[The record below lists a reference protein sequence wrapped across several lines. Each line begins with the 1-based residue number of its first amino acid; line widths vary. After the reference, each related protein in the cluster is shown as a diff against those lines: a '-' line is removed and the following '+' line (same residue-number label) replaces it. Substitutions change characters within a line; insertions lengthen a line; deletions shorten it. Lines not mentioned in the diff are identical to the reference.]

1 MLRAGKRWLL
11 PVVVLALEMPAQAQM
26 PWALRQRRLPVS
38 DTIRCDTLFLLAGS
52 ISLIGVH
59 GTLPDSC
66 WRLLKGGKSIWL
78 NNTCRLLT
86 ADSVTVLYKVLP
98 VPAVP
103 VALKDRQL
111 IRTDS
116 NALPEL
122 RFYQPDAPR
131 RDNNLWGSINKN
143 GSLTRGITVGNNQDL
158 ALNSALNMQLE
169 GTLGHGVQVRAA
181 ITDENIPLQ
190 PEGTRQNLQD
200 FDRVYIEVWKDRHKA
215 IAGDYFVNRP
225 RSYFL
230 NVFKRAQGLQLTT
243 ALTNRE
249 IFGTKSPDGEMRV
262 MISGSI
268 ARGRFARNQFMGI
281 EGKQGPYQLR
291 GADQETFIVVLSGTE
306 RVFID
311 GVLLKRG
318 QEHDYIIDYNMAQI
332 TFTARQLI
340 TKDRRIVV
348 EFEYSDRQ
356 YLRTMY
362 HLNKEW
368 DIGKVSLRLNIF
380 SEQDSKNQPLQQ
392 ALSPS
397 QRELLRAVGDS
408 VRFAVSPSAQWVDFS
423 PHEILYE
430 KRDTFWNGQPDTIFV
445 YSTDP
450 ARARWRVTFT
460 AVGPGQGDYEPTV
473 GSANGRVFRYVGK
486 NQGSFN
492 PVVRL
497 LAPRLQRMITLGA
510 TVRASHNLELETEA
524 ALSTLDR
531 NLLSPLHNG
540 DNHAPAFRLQMT
552 HTLPLKKGEDSGN
565 IPHFRWRF
573 WGEYVHR
580 NFQPF
585 VRFRNVEFG
594 RDWNITQY
602 EQSGDEFL
610 PGAGLEVYRGQK
622 WSVRYE
628 VQGFL
633 KGSWYQAFRQ
643 LIQAETKT
651 KRIYFRTWMTATPMA
666 PDTNRS
672 FFARHRTLFR
682 WTFMNSMALEL
693 VGDDEYN
700 ITRTATSR
708 RILSLAYAFSDWQ
721 VALTVPDSQR
731 RFTWR
736 LFYRSR
742 SDWRP
747 DTVTLR
753 HTAVGHNAGV
763 RLGWSLTTHQR
774 MSATLEYRLLNIR
787 RATLISDKP
796 DNSLVSRLEYQGRFM
811 NQSVAINFFYET
823 GSGFE
828 VRRTLSY
835 LPVNN
840 GQGTHFWDPSVDYN
854 GNGVADLDEF
864 QPATLP
870 GQGNYMRVLVNTGE
884 LVRTFNNQFNANIFL
899 RIPAAW
905 RKSVGFK
912 RFLSR
917 WSLQG
922 TYTTDRKTQTNNPN
936 TAYNPF
942 YSTLGDTAL
951 VAYSTSWRAALF
963 FNRNEG
969 RTGLDLNYRENASR
983 LLLTN
988 GPESRLFRSVSV
1000 DFRLNAGPHLTL
1012 NTELERQA
1020 RSTEIPFLP
1029 TRNYRISAYSAAQK
1043 LTWQRGTRWRV
1054 MAGYVWSRRLAKDQT
1069 AGSALVQMHTCGPE
1083 FTFNVTTKGTA
1094 TVRIQHIYIYS
1105 PTSVKGP
1112 LSFDLYDALQPGH
1125 NGSLGLNVQYTLGK
1139 NIQLNFQYEGRIGRF
1154 RPVHNGGVQVRAF
1167 F

>member
-1 MLRAGKRWLL
+1 MLRAGRLAF
-11 PVVVLALEMPAQAQM
+11 LALVIFTLEKPAQAQM
-26 PWALRQRRLPVS
+26 PWTLRQRRLPIS
-38 DTIRCDTLFLLAGS
+38 DTLKPDTLFLLTGS
-52 ISLIGVH
+52 VSLKGAH
-59 GTLPDSC
+59 GNLPDTC
-66 WRLLKGGKSIWL
+66 WRPLKGGKSILL
-78 NNTCRLLT
+78 NKTCQVIT
-86 ADSVTVLYKVLP
+86 GDSVTILFKVLP
-98 VPAVP
+98 VPAKP

-111 IRTDS
+111 IRPDS

-131 RDNNLWGSINKN
+131 RDNNLWGSITKN

-169 GTLGHGVQVRAA
+169 GALGHGVQVRAA

-230 NVFKRAQGLQLTT
+230 NIFKRAQGLQLST
-243 ALTNRE
+243 ALSNRE
-249 IFGTKSPDGEMRV
+249 IFGAKAPVGEMRAMV
-262 MISGSI
+262 SGAI
-268 ARGRFARNQFMGI
+268 ARGRFARSQFMGI

-318 QEHDYIIDYNMAQI
+318 QEQDYVIDYNLAQI

-356 YLRTMY
+356 YMRTMY
-362 HLNKEW
+362 HLNHEW
-368 DIGKVSLRLNIF
+368 DVGKVSLRLNVF

-392 ALSPS
+392 VLSPS
-397 QRELLRAVGDS
+397 QRELLRTVGDS
-408 VRFAVSPSAQWVDFS
+408 LGWAVTPSAQWVDFS
-423 PHEILYE
+423 PHEVLYE
-430 KRDTFWNGQPDTIFV
+430 KRDTLWNGEPDTVFV

-460 AVGPGQGDYEPTV
+460 AVGPGQGDYEPIV
-473 GSANGRVFRYVGK
+473 GTANGRVFRYVGK
-486 NQGSFN
+486 SQGSFS

-510 TVRASHNLELETEA
+510 TVRATRHLEVETEA

-531 NLLSPLHNG
+531 NLFSPLHNE
-540 DNHAPAFRLQMT
+540 DNHAPALRFQMA
-552 HTLPLKKGEDSGN
+552 HTLKLKKGDDTVAA
-565 IPHFRWRF
+565 PRLRWRL
-573 WGEYVHR
+573 WSEYVHR
-580 NFQPF
+580 DFQPF

-594 RDWNITQY
+594 RDWNITNY
-602 EQSGDEFL
+602 GLNGDEFL
-610 PGAGLEVYRGQK
+610 PGAGLEVFKGQK

-633 KGSWYQAFRQ
+633 KGSWYRAFRQ
-643 LIQAETKT
+643 LIQAEAKT
-651 KRIYFRTWMTATPMA
+651 RRILFRTWMTATPMA

-682 WTFMNSMALEL
+682 WAFLNSLALEL
-693 VGDDEYN
+693 IGDDEYN
-700 ITRTATSR
+700 TTRTASSR
-708 RILSLAYAFSDWQ
+708 KIHSLAYAFSDWQ
-721 VALTVPDSQR
+721 VAFTVPDSLR

-747 DTVTLR
+747 DSLTLR
-753 HTAVGHNAGV
+753 HAAVGHNAGV
-763 RLGWSLTTHQR
+763 RLVWSPSASQR
-774 MSATLEYRLLNIR
+774 LSATLEYRLLHIG

-796 DNSLVSRLEYQGRFM
+796 DNSLVSRLEYLGRLW
-811 NQSVAINFFYET
+811 NQNVTLSFFYET
-823 GSGFE
+823 GNGFE
-828 VRRTLSY
+828 VRRTLTY

-840 GQGTHFWDPSVDYN
+840 GQGTHYWDSSVDYN

-884 LVRTFNNQFNANIFL
+884 LVRTFNNQFNVNMFL
-899 RIPAAW
+899 RMPAAW
-905 RKSVGFK
+905 RKTMGFR
-912 RFLSR
+912 RFLAR

-922 TYTTDRKTQTNNPN
+922 TYSTDRKTQTHNLIR
-936 TAYNPF
+936 AYNPF
-942 YSTLGDTAL
+942 NSAQGDTGL
-951 VAYSTSWRAALF
+951 VAYNTTWRAALF

-1000 DFRLNAGPHLTL
+1000 HFRLNAGPHLTL

-1029 TRNYRISAYSAAQK
+1029 TRNYSISAYSAAQK
-1043 LTWQRGTRWRV
+1043 LTWQQGTRWRV
-1054 MAGYVWSRRLAKDQT
+1054 MAGYAWSRRIAKDQT
-1069 AGSALVQMHTCGPE
+1069 AGAAPVQMHTSGPE

-1094 TVRIQHIYIYS
+1094 TLRIQHIFIHS

-1112 LSFDLYDALQPGH
+1112 LSFDLFEALQPGH
-1125 NGSLGLNVQYTLGK
+1125 NGSFGLNVQYALGK
-1139 NIQLNFQYEGRIGRF
+1139 NIQLNFQYEGRVGRF